1 MDEEIAESWEEAADS
16 GVNNKCLNVAS
27 VKDTC
32 ASRRLFLTKGLALR
46 SSHNAVQR

>member
-16 GVNNKCLNVAS
+16 GVNNKYLNVAS